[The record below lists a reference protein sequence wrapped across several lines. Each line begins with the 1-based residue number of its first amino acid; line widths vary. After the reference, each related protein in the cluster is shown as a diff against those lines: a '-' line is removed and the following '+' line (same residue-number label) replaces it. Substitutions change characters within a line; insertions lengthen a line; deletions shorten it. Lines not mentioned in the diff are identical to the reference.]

1 MKVLVYWNVLHP
13 SMATHLPRYAF
24 KFGPTCEALTPFW
37 RQMLKLHKEGA
48 EDIKLSHSEAAQ
60 MLWVWVKCDK

>member
-1 MKVLVYWNVLHP
+1 
-13 SMATHLPRYAF
+13 MATHLPRYAF

-37 RQMLKLHKEGA
+37 RQMLKLRKEGA
-48 EDIKLSHSEAAQ
+48 EDIKLSHSEATQ